1 MQTSQYDA
9 GSKQYSYISGT
20 KLNTSVVKSLDAYE
34 YLHAFFSFTVFSNQ
48 REKFVALYLD
58 GNNFPIGQ
66 CKFSHPDKPF
76 VVVELQKL
84 IDEAVAIAAVKI
96 WIGHNSRTSNTSPT
110 LQDDELTKHFIQECK
125 SHNLEVVDHLII
137 SEFGNYYSYA
147 DKGKLPL

>member
-1 MQTSQYDA
+1 MQTLQYDA
-9 GSKQYSYISGT
+9 ESKLYAYISGT
-20 KLNTSVVKSLDAYE
+20 KLNTSVISSLDAYE

-66 CKFSHPDKPF
+66 CRFSHPDKPF

-84 IDEAVAIAAVKI
+84 IDEAVAVSAAKI

-125 SHNLEVVDHLII
+125 SHNLEVVDYLII
-137 SEFGNYYSYA
+137 SEYGHYYSYA
-147 DKGKLPL
+147 DNGKLPL